1 MNEEYKAPLV
11 EDIHKRMLNDV
22 SNDYE
27 KRTGTF
33 ACDLTKTYAI
43 QSYEAR
49 KKIELVASKLD
60 VRNYH
65 DDELDRYVF
74 QKKGMK
80 RKKSNS
86 AIGTVIV
93 KGNGTVSIGDL
104 FETEAG
110 TQFKSI
116 EIIAINGS
124 GNVKV
129 EAVIP
134 GLEGNVGANAI
145 ILIPVTIQGIT
156 EVTNIASTIDGYDRE
171 TDESLV
177 ERYLIEIQKPAT
189 SGNRYHYMQWSREVV
204 GVGDSKVYSLWDGNN
219 TVQIVII
226 DDEKIPA
233 TAQLVERVQNYID
246 PKGENDSTWGG
257 GYGQAPIGAYC
268 SVISAI
274 AKNINIASTLT
285 LENGYTLEQVKPYVE
300 EIIRK
305 HLKEIAF
312 LKTSVS
318 YAILASKIL
327 NVDGIDDWTVFTIN
341 GVTKNINVGEKEVA
355 ILESVVLSE

>member
-11 EDIHKRMLNDV
+11 EVIHEGMLNDT
-22 SNDYE
+22 SDDYE
-27 KRTGTF
+27 KGVGTF

-65 DDELDRYVF
+65 GEELDRYVL

-80 RKKSNS
+80 RKGSN
-86 AIGTVIV
+86 AALGTILV
-93 KGNGTVSIGDL
+93 KGNGTITTGDL

-110 TQFKSI
+110 TQFKSV
-116 EIIAINGS
+116 ETVVINDS
-124 GNVKV
+124 GNVKI
-129 EAVIP
+129 EAVIQ
-134 GLEGNVGANAI
+134 GLKGNVGANTI
-145 ILIPVTIQGIT
+145 ILIPITIQGVT
-156 EVTNIASTIDGYDRE
+156 EVTNHIPTIDGYDCE

-189 SGNRYHYMQWSREVV
+189 SGNRYHYMQWSREVI
-204 GVGDSKVYSLWDGNN
+204 GVGDSKVISLWNGNN

-226 DDEKIPA
+226 DDEKLPA
-233 TAQLVERVQNYID
+233 TIELIERVQNYID
-246 PKGENDSTWGG
+246 PKGENNSTWGT
-257 GYGQAPIGAYC
+257 GYGTAPIGAYC
-268 SVISAI
+268 SVVSATP
-274 AKNINIASTLT
+274 KNANVVSTLV
-285 LENGYTLEQVKPYVE
+285 LESGYTIEQVQPWVE
-300 EIIRK
+300 EAMRK

-312 LKTSVS
+312 LKNSVS

-327 NVDGIDDWTVFTIN
+327 NVEGISDWTSFTLN
-341 GVTKNINVGEKEVA
+341 GKTENITVGKKEVA
-355 ILESVVLSE
+355 VLESVVLNE